1 MYHLYFYV
9 PEENLEEVKEALF
22 AVGAGEIG
30 DYERCCWQTKGEGQ
44 FCPKSGAN
52 PHIGQIDQLERLPEY
67 KVEMVFPDQLL
78 EKIITTLKSAHPY
91 EEPAF
96 GVIAIVFN

>member
-9 PEENLEEVKEALF
+9 PEKDLENVKEALF
-22 AVGAGEIG
+22 AVGAGAIG
-30 DYERCCWQTKGEGQ
+30 DYERCAWQTKGVGQ

-52 PHIGQIDQLERLPEY
+52 PHIGKIDQLEIVPEY
-67 KVEMVFPDQLL
+67 KVEMVFPESLL
-78 EKIITTLKSAHPY
+78 EQVINTLKSVHPY

-96 GVIAIVFN
+96 GIVQLK